1 MRSVPLRPSWL
12 SSVPTGVLILVC
24 AVGCSS
30 ATDDHRNGVDARRDA
45 PARFHPIASGPDEG
59 PSGSFGAFETA
70 APVDAPRTDPPR
82 DGVPENDDPG
92 APPTLSPS
100 RPKLVEGEDSISVR
114 LSVPPVPDGQR
125 VTLSLEA
132 DGDALDDLE
141 HRFEP
146 DAIEGGDSEATL
158 RLKLPIAMGPRR
170 AHERELRV
178 RTESDGRVHETR
190 FVVDVE
196 PTEAPDVYLLI
207 GQSNMEGYSQRGSKE
222 AGEGEPDE
230 PNPRIRQLNVT
241 RNSRTAFPELAD
253 LTRASRNFREE
264 APYLT
269 AEDPLHDDRRRE
281 STPKSGTSIGP
292 GLTFAKEALT
302 RTTATIYLVP
312 AAWGATGFCAN
323 DNGDLAWN
331 ATPYAA
337 PGLGGTLLLERA
349 LLRVDKVLDDTGG
362 VLRGILWHQGG
373 ADSNDSRCAETY
385 ADNLDRMVRRL
396 RREIREDPRGEDAR
410 GDEAPVPF
418 IVATQSKGAD
428 ERGDFSVH
436 GEPKRLV
443 DAAQR
448 AVAETIPHADW
459 VNNDDLVPP
468 AYPCGRSS
476 CVHFGARA
484 MREQGRRF
492 DAALRRVLERR

>member
-1 MRSVPLRPSWL
+1 M
-12 SSVPTGVLILVC
+12 
-24 AVGCSS
+24 
-30 ATDDHRNGVDARRDA
+30 
-45 PARFHPIASGPDEG
+45 
-59 PSGSFGAFETA
+59 
-70 APVDAPRTDPPR
+70 
-82 DGVPENDDPG
+82 
-92 APPTLSPS
+92 LSPS
-100 RPKLVEGEDSISVR
+100 RPKLVEGEGSVSVR
-114 LSVPPVPDGQR
+114 LSVPPVPEGR
-125 VTLSLEA
+125 RLTFSLEA